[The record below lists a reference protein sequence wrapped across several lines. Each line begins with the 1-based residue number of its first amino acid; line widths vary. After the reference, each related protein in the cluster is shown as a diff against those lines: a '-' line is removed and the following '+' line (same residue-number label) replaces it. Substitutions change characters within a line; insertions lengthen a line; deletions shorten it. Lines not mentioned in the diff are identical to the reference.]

1 LDSKIQCYL
10 IGLLVATERCCCFR
24 LALDLVFQGVR
35 SQVCS
40 SVRYH
45 ATTPSPDRRRV
56 VPTIYSLKAPGCML
70 CSISR
75 SLNFSSTLAC
85 QHACSAKCHSSS
97 APTRSRVDSLLAIS
111 ASSALRS
118 FRLSTRSAREGWWG
132 FALPLSCW
140 GALRGERPLFLRRPC
155 SLMHWG
161 SLFGFLT
168 QGRSASF
175 VFKLLRSRRLACFL
189 TFLGAIFVTA

>member
-1 LDSKIQCYL
+1 M
-10 IGLLVATERCCCFR
+10 
-24 LALDLVFQGVR
+24 FQGVR

-45 ATTPSPDRRRV
+45 VTTPSPDRRRA
-56 VPTIYSLKAPGCML
+56 VPTIYSLIAPGCML
-70 CSISR
+70 RSISR
-75 SLNFSSTLAC
+75 SFNFSSTLAC
-85 QHACSAKCHSSS
+85 QHALSAKCHSSS
-97 APTRSRVDSLLAIS
+97 APTCSRVDSLLAIS

-168 QGRSASF
+168 QGRSASL